1 MLTTLEKA
9 LLKKVDELNAKAE
22 FADNYYKW
30 WQEEQSKVAELE
42 KKLAETN
49 ALLDVALEPS
59 STCDLESKGE

>member
-1 MLTTLEKA
+1 MLTALEKE
-9 LLKKVDELNAKAE
+9 LMKKVMELEKKAQD
-22 FADNYYKW
+22 ADRCYKW

>member
-1 MLTTLEKA
+1 MLTELEKA
-9 LLKKVDELNAKAE
+9 LLKKVDELNAKSK
-22 FADNYYKW
+22 FANDCYKW
-30 WQEEQSKVAELE
+30 WQEEKAKVAELE